1 MYGSGGVV
9 EGAVLKENLP
19 AILHLHDE
27 PSSVG
32 CLAVH
37 VEIAGPVAVELAY
50 LLNVLW
56 EEVKDGVGGVLDDR
70 IEEADED
77 VFVGFGTEELL
88 EAEVD
93 ERINVSGL
101 HSFN

>member
-1 MYGSGGVV
+1 M
-9 EGAVLKENLP
+9 
-19 AILHLHDE
+19 
-27 PSSVG
+27 
-32 CLAVH
+32 AVH
-37 VEIAGPVAVELAY
+37 VEIASPVAVELAN

-77 VFVGFGTEELL
+77 VFVGFGAEKLL

-93 ERINVSGL
+93 ERINVSGFN
-101 HSFN
+101 SFN